1 MYDQLRD
8 DADNLNDILQQ
19 VMDEALSFLQNLND
33 LPPALPPLTHQAGTL
48 PESGMG
54 AAGALA
60 HFKQQY
66 AAHIPASVG
75 PRYFGLVI
83 GGVTPAALA
92 GDWLTSV
99 FDLNATGHP
108 AVATV
113 IEKETIAFLR
123 QLFNLSEAHTGSF
136 VSGATMANF
145 VGLALARQWLGKQAG
160 INIANEGL
168 AALPPVM
175 VLSGAPHA
183 CIYKCLSMLGIGK
196 EALQFVACLPERQ
209 AVDIKALKTALR
221 AIAGQPCI
229 VVANAGD
236 VHTVDFDDLR
246 AIAALKDEF
255 PFWLHVDGAFGGF
268 AGCSPKYRHLTEGLD
283 AADSVAID
291 AHKWLNVP
299 HDSGMQFTRH
309 PQLQAEV
316 FQNNAPYLGL
326 SSESPEAHRLT
337 PQGSRRWRAL
347 AAWFS
352 LMAYGREGYRE
363 IIERTSELAQQL
375 GEKMAASTQ
384 FKLLAPV
391 RMNVVCF
398 TLANVAELSS
408 ETINHFL
415 KNLHE
420 GGKVAL
426 TPTTFNGVPALRAAL
441 SNWRTTSE
449 DIEITW
455 QAFCEAASGLPKL
468 KMKSSV

>member
-1 MYDQLRD
+1 MYNQLRT
-8 DADNLNDILQQ
+8 DANNINDILQQ
-19 VMDEALSFLQNLND
+19 VMDEATAFLHNLND
-33 LPPALPPLTHQAGTL
+33 LPPARSPLAHSISAL
-48 PESGMG
+48 PESGVG

-60 HFKQQY
+60 RFKEQY

-108 AVATV
+108 AVATA
-113 IEKETIAFLR
+113 IEKETISFLR

-145 VGLALARQWLGKQAG
+145 VGLALGRQWLGKQAG
-160 INIANEGL
+160 INIANQGL

-175 VLSGAPHA
+175 VFSGAPHA
-183 CIYKCLSMLGIGK
+183 CIYKCLAMLGIGK
-196 EALQFVACLPERQ
+196 EALQLIACLPERQ
-209 AVDIKALKTALR
+209 AVDIAALKTALR
-221 AIAGQPCI
+221 AAAGYPCI

-236 VHTVDFDDLR
+236 VHTVDFDDLQ

-268 AGCSPKYRHLTEGLD
+268 AACSPKYRHLLVGLD

-299 HDSGMQFTRH
+299 YDSGMQFTRH

-326 SSESPEAHRLT
+326 PFPSPDSHRLT
-337 PQGSRRWRAL
+337 PEGSRRWRAL

-352 LMAYGREGYRE
+352 LMAYGREGYCE
-363 IIERTSELAQQL
+363 IVERTSELAQRL
-375 GEKMAASTQ
+375 GEKMAASNQ
-384 FKLLAPV
+384 FQLLAPV

-398 TLANVAELSS
+398 TLANLPELSS
-408 ETINHFL
+408 NTINDFL
-415 KNLHE
+415 AILHE

-441 SNWRTTSE
+441 SNWRTTAE

-455 QAFCEAASGLPKL
+455 EAFCQAADALPKL
-468 KMKSSV
+468 KMKTTV

>member
-1 MYDQLRD
+1 MYDQLSA
-8 DADNLNDILQQ
+8 DAGNLKEILQQ
-19 VMDEALSFLQNLND
+19 VLDEATAFLQNLD
-33 LPPALPPLTHQAGTL
+33 DMPPAMPSLADTGSSLPG
-48 PESGMG
+48 SGLG
-54 AAGALA
+54 AVGALA
-60 HFKQQY
+60 RFKQQY
-66 AAHIPASVG
+66 AAHIPASAG

-99 FDLNATGHP
+99 YDLNATGHP
-108 AVATV
+108 AVATL
-113 IEKETIAFLR
+113 IEKETIGFLR

-145 VGLALARQWLGKQAG
+145 VGLALARQWLGKQSG
-160 INIANEGL
+160 INIANEGV
-168 AALPPVM
+168 AGLPPVL
-175 VLSGAPHA
+175 VFSGAPHA

-196 EALQFVACLPERQ
+196 EALQLIPCLPERQ
-209 AVDIKALKTALR
+209 AVDINALKAALR
-221 AIAGQPCI
+221 AVAGHPCI

-255 PFWLHVDGAFGGF
+255 PFWMHVDGAFGGF
-268 AGCSPKYRHLTEGLD
+268 AGCSPKYSHLTEGLD

-299 HDSGMQFTRH
+299 YDSGMQFTRH
-309 PQLQAEV
+309 PQLQLEV

-363 IIERTSELAQQL
+363 IVERTSELAQQL
-375 GEKMAASTQ
+375 GEKMAASNQ

-398 TLANVAELSS
+398 TLANLPELSS
-408 ETINHFL
+408 DSINDFLTI
-415 KNLHE
+415 LHE
-420 GGKVAL
+420 GGQVAL

-441 SNWRTTSE
+441 SNWRTTSQ

-455 QAFCEAASGLPKL
+455 QAFCKAADGVRGI
-468 KMKSSV
+468 KMKSSM